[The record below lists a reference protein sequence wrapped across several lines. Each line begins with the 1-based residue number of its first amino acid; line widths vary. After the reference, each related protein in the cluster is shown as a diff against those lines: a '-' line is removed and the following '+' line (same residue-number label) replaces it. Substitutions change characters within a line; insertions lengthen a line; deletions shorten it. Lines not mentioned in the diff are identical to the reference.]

1 MSQPIYNFEKPPP
14 VQCWI
19 AVSILLWCDV
29 WIGLA
34 TLNGLG
40 AGDKNICNNLHISTH
55 DLKQL
60 VSQH

>member
-1 MSQPIYNFEKPPP
+1 MIY
-14 VQCWI
+14 
-19 AVSILLWCDV
+19 V

-60 VSQH
+60 VSRAFFKDFPVGGHFLKRDPSVR